1 MMRRLQWLG
10 EAQMADQRGFR
21 GTVDGGGKPTL
32 AGYRLAL
39 VASLASAM
47 LIACGGGG
55 GDAGG
60 SAASAPSSGGSSM
73 SSNPS
78 PQPSGVEKTGFVPAA
93 PAIGEVLHNDAAAL
107 RPLRDEALWAYRGVR
122 THGASKAFYASFRQ
136 SVATAEGFNERIS
149 SPQEGGS
156 GVQALSVQ
164 SGAIRLK
171 NALGLPA
178 LQTTVEVADELRSPV
193 RRDEQVTLIDRQA
206 LVLKDDLDN
215 DKLPDTADIGAYSR
229 VVGDE
234 PVELP
239 ELGLTVNALR
249 VDLSISTRLKFSSKA
264 AAEAVKTVT
273 RSTWYAPG
281 LGIVRQVNRQAAA
294 DGNGMVE
301 TDERL
306 QFFDGVAT
314 GLGLVPSA
322 PIAKTGGSAGVGP
335 SLLPALSAT
344 RSGDAAYVLSPR
356 GTVLK
361 PEAGAVLSVLD
372 KRGRVTQ
379 SVEHLDL
386 DLSSLAQK
394 DLLPLDG
401 GVAVVSA
408 EPGIF
413 LDPYT
418 LENLRLIRFDA
429 QGQRSSSHWLA
440 SGAVPGTLRAAA
452 DGQTVWVSWVE
463 PTLAMDG
470 VQLMVQAFD
479 GRGNA
484 RLAPQRLSR
493 VNGLRAHGGVS
504 LAAAEGRVL
513 VSWDQPA
520 AAGTANTVDY
530 HQALVTLDP
539 TQAIATLETSAA
551 GAADSR
557 GRPVPRLSKS
567 AALLTWYTPLNQP
580 AGASSSSATARGVLL
595 DTAARAQRAAGGGAD
610 NESLQLP
617 AFPSQLSTLAL
628 DGTQLLWSSSGAAR
642 LRAEEVSTDRYLD
655 FAALGTDAG
664 PLALAKPRLQRLRDR
679 SPASAWQGQVNAVTH
694 ILSFDDRWLIL
705 GQDGQSTTAA
715 VLHRR

>member
-1 MMRRLQWLG
+1 MMRRLQLLG
-10 EAQMADQRGFR
+10 EAEMADRRVSRG
-21 GTVDGGGKPTL
+21 VASGGSKP
-32 AGYRLAL
+32 AAARFRLAV
-39 VASLASAM
+39 VASLATAM
-47 LIACGGGG
+47 LSACGGG
-55 GDAGG
+55 GDAGS
-60 SAASAPSSGGSSM
+60 SAVSSSNNGGSPAT
-73 SSNPS
+73 SNPS
-78 PQPSGVEKTGFVPAA
+78 PQPTDSQKTGFVPSA
-93 PAIGEVLHNDAAAL
+93 PALGEVLHSDATAL

-136 SVATAEGFNERIS
+136 SVATAEGFNERVS

-156 GVQALSVQ
+156 GVQALSVL
-164 SGAIRLK
+164 SGAVRLK
-171 NALGLPA
+171 DALGLPA
-178 LQTTVEVADELRSPV
+178 LQAPVEVADELRSPV
-193 RRDEQVTLIDRQA
+193 RRDDQVTLIDRQA

-215 DKLPDTADIGAYSR
+215 DKLSDTADIGAYSR

-234 PVELP
+234 AVELP

-249 VDLSISTRLKFSSKA
+249 VDLSISTRLKYSSKA

-281 LGIVRQVNRQAAA
+281 VGIVRQVTRQAAA

-306 QFFDGVAT
+306 QFFDGVVS

-322 PIAKTGGSAGVGP
+322 PVAKSGGSAGVGP
-335 SLLPALSAT
+335 TLLPALSAI
-344 RSGDAAYVLSPR
+344 RSGDAAFVLSPR
-356 GTVLK
+356 GTLLK

-394 DLLPLDG
+394 DLLPLAG
-401 GVAVVSA
+401 GVALVSA
-408 EPGIF
+408 EPGMY

-440 SGAVPGTLRAAA
+440 SGALPGTLRAAA
-452 DGQTVWVSWVE
+452 DGQTVWVSWLE

-470 VQLMVQAFD
+470 LQLMVQAFD
-479 GRGNA
+479 ARGNA
-484 RLAPQRLSR
+484 RIAPQRLSR
-493 VNGLRAHGGVS
+493 VTGPRAQGGVS
-504 LAAAEGRVL
+504 LAAADGRVL
-513 VSWDQPA
+513 VSWDQPTA
-520 AAGTANTVDY
+520 SGTANTVDY

-539 TQAIATLETSAA
+539 AQAVATLEASAA
-551 GAADSR
+551 GAPDSR

-567 AALLTWYTPLNQP
+567 VAMLTWYAPLNQP
-580 AGASSSSATARGVLL
+580 AGTSSSSATARGVLL

-628 DGTQLLWSSSGAAR
+628 DGTQLLWSSAGTAR

-655 FAALGTDAG
+655 FAALGTEAG

-679 SPASAWQGQVNAVTH
+679 SPASSWQGQVNAVTH